1 MFAPAT
7 SKPSSHGF
15 PSFDGIVRLFAA
27 LAASFA
33 AAKEAGR
40 VYERLSRLSDS
51 QLAARG
57 LTREDVNRLTLEAL
71 SGNLG
76 DHRP

>member
-1 MFAPAT
+1 MFAPAA

-15 PSFDGIVRLFAA
+15 PSFDGVVRFFVAV
-27 LAASFA
+27 AASLA
-33 AAKEAGR
+33 AAKEASR
-40 VYERLSRLSDS
+40 VYDSLSRLSDS

-71 SGNLG
+71 SGGLQA
-76 DHRP
+76 

>member
-7 SKPSSHGF
+7 SKPASHGF
-15 PSFDGIVRLFAA
+15 PAFDGVVRF
-27 LAASFA
+27 LAAVAASLA
-33 AAKEAGR
+33 AAKEASR
-40 VYERLSRLSDS
+40 VYESLSRLSDS

-71 SGNLG
+71 SGG
-76 DHRP
+76 PDA

>member
-7 SKPSSHGF
+7 SKSSSAGF
-15 PSFDGIVRLFAA
+15 PQFDGIVEYFAA
-27 LAASFA
+27 IVAAFA

-40 VYERLSRLSDS
+40 TYERLSHLSDK

-57 LTREDVNRLTLEAL
+57 MTRDDVSRRTLEAL
-71 SGNLG
+71 SGRLG
-76 DHRP
+76 A

>member
-7 SKPSSHGF
+7 SKSPSHGF
-15 PSFDGIVRLFAA
+15 PSFDGAVRFFTA
-27 LAASFA
+27 LAASLA

-40 VYERLSRLSDS
+40 VYESLSRLSDS

-71 SGNLG
+71 SGSLSA
-76 DHRP
+76 